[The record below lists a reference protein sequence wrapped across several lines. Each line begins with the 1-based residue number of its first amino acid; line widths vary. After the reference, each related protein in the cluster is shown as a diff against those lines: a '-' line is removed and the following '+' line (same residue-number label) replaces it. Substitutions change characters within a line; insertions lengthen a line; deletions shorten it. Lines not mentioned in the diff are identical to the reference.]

1 MSGLPGLASV
11 GCTKGERALNKIC
24 TATIPTTRFQRPG
37 FAICWTIENQET
49 LASGDDPWHD
59 RIRDTRVFSD
69 CRSLLR
75 GNPSGI
81 LSAFIGGVSERL
93 KPGPNQPIEQITD
106 SSTLQRREHTRMYSL
121 QERTAN
127 QALPENSNILV
138 VDDEEPIRRLLGYLL
153 QSHGYT
159 VKLAADAREARHTLN
174 EQPIALM
181 LCDVNMPG
189 ESGMDLVRTIL
200 EERHDVAAIMVTGL
214 DSPVLAN
221 AALEVGAFGY
231 IVKPF
236 ESNEVLIDVANALR
250 RRKLEMENRLHRE
263 NLEQVVRTRTIALQ
277 EALDWL
283 ERSEKELRLSR
294 EETIQRLAIAAE
306 FRDSMTA
313 QHIQRMS
320 HYCELL
326 ARKSGLSAERC
337 DLIRTASPMHDIGK
351 IGTPDHVLLKPG
363 KFTQEEF
370 GVIAQHA
377 EIGYRILSGSD
388 AELLKVAAV
397 IAYTHHERFDG
408 TGYPR
413 RLKGES
419 IPIEGRIAAIAD
431 AFDAL
436 TTQRVYK
443 PAFEIGHAIEIMLKH
458 RGEHFDPAL
467 LDIFVASADELTAI
481 RDQYADCSIR
491 KVTRESA

>member
-1 MSGLPGLASV
+1 M
-11 GCTKGERALNKIC
+11 
-24 TATIPTTRFQRPG
+24 Q
-37 FAICWTIENQET
+37 T
-49 LASGDDPWHD
+49 LLD
-59 RIRDTRVFSD
+59 R
-69 CRSLLR
+69 
-75 GNPSGI
+75 N
-81 LSAFIGGVSERL
+81 A
-93 KPGPNQPIEQITD
+93 
-106 SSTLQRREHTRMYSL
+106 H
-121 QERTAN
+121 
-127 QALPENSNILV
+127 QALLDNRNILV
-138 VDDEEPIRRLLGYLL
+138 VDDEEPIRRLIGYLL
-153 QSHGYT
+153 QTHGYT
-159 VKLAADAREARHTLN
+159 VSLAADARDARQKLD
-174 EQPIALM
+174 EQPFALM

-189 ESGMDLVRTIL
+189 ESGMDLVRNIL
-200 EERHDVAAIMVTGL
+200 AERPHIAAIMVTGL
-214 DSPVLAN
+214 DSSVLAN
-221 AALEVGAFGY
+221 AALDMGAFGY
-231 IVKPF
+231 IIKPF

-250 RRKLEMENRLHRE
+250 RRRLEMENRLHRE
-263 NLEQVVRTRTIALQ
+263 NLEDVVRTRTMALQ
-277 EALDWL
+277 QALDWL

-306 FRDSMTA
+306 FRDSSTA

-326 ARKSGLSAERC
+326 ARKYGLSPERC

-413 RLKGES
+413 GLKGET
-419 IPIEGRIAAIAD
+419 IPVEGRIASIAD

-443 PAFEIGHAIEIMLKH
+443 PAFELSHAIELMLKH
-458 RGEHFDPAL
+458 RGEHFDPEL
-467 LDIFVASADELTAI
+467 LDVFVASTDELTRI
-481 RDQYADCSIR
+481 HEQYADRSLRNMI
-491 KVTRESA
+491 RES

>member
-1 MSGLPGLASV
+1 MQTLL
-11 GCTKGERALNKIC
+11 ERNA
-24 TATIPTTRFQRPG
+24 
-37 FAICWTIENQET
+37 
-49 LASGDDPWHD
+49 H
-59 RIRDTRVFSD
+59 
-69 CRSLLR
+69 
-75 GNPSGI
+75 
-81 LSAFIGGVSERL
+81 
-93 KPGPNQPIEQITD
+93 
-106 SSTLQRREHTRMYSL
+106 
-121 QERTAN
+121 
-127 QALPENSNILV
+127 QALLDDRNILV

-153 QSHGYT
+153 QTHGYT
-159 VKLAADAREARHTLN
+159 TVLAADAREARQKLD
-174 EQPIALM
+174 EQPFALM

-189 ESGMDLVRTIL
+189 ESGMDLVRNIL
-200 EERHDVAAIMVTGL
+200 TERPQTAAIMITGL
-214 DSPVLAN
+214 DSSVLAN
-221 AALEVGAFGY
+221 AALDVGAFGY

-250 RRKLEMENRLHRE
+250 RRRLEMENRLHRE
-263 NLEQVVRTRTIALQ
+263 KLEDVVRTRTIALQ
-277 EALDWL
+277 QALDWL

-306 FRDSMTA
+306 FRDNSTA

-326 ARKSGLSAERC
+326 AKKYGLSPERC

-413 RLKGES
+413 GLKGEA
-419 IPIEGRIAAIAD
+419 IPLEGRIASIAD

-443 PAFEIGHAIEIMLKH
+443 PAFDLSHAIELMLKH
-458 RGEHFDPAL
+458 RGEHFDPEL
-467 LDIFVASADELTAI
+467 LDVFFASTDEI
-481 RDQYADCSIR
+481 RRIHDQYADRSLRNIIR
-491 KVTRESA
+491 DS

>member
-1 MSGLPGLASV
+1 MTVLLDQ
-11 GCTKGERALNKIC
+11 TTHHALLDN
-24 TATIPTTRFQRPG
+24 
-37 FAICWTIENQET
+37 
-49 LASGDDPWHD
+49 
-59 RIRDTRVFSD
+59 
-69 CRSLLR
+69 
-75 GNPSGI
+75 
-81 LSAFIGGVSERL
+81 RL
-93 KPGPNQPIEQITD
+93 
-106 SSTLQRREHTRMYSL
+106 
-121 QERTAN
+121 
-127 QALPENSNILV
+127 ILV
-138 VDDEEPIRRLLGYLL
+138 VDDEEPIRRLLAYLL

-159 VKLAADAREARHTLN
+159 VESAADAREARQKLAT
-174 EQPIALM
+174 QPYALM

-189 ESGMDLVRTIL
+189 ESGMDLVRHTLIA
-200 EERHDVAAIMVTGL
+200 HPHTAAIMVTGL
-214 DSPVLAN
+214 DSSVLAN
-221 AALEVGAFGY
+221 AALDVGAFGY

-250 RRKLEMENRLHRE
+250 RRRLELENRYHRE
-263 NLEQVVRTRTIALQ
+263 NLEDIVRTRTLALQ
-277 EALDWL
+277 QALEWL
-283 ERSEKELRLSR
+283 ERTEKELRLSR

-306 FRDSMTA
+306 FRDNATA
-313 QHIQRMS
+313 QHVQRMS

-326 ARKSGLSAERC
+326 ASKAGLSPERC

-363 KFTQEEF
+363 KFTEEEF

-388 AELLKVAAV
+388 AELLKVAAM

-413 RLKGES
+413 RLKGET

-443 PAFEIGHAIEIMLKH
+443 PAFELGHAIDLMRKH
-458 RGEHFDPAL
+458 RSAHFDPEL
-467 LDIFVASADELTAI
+467 LDTFIASTDELTRI
-481 RDQYADCSIR
+481 HDQYADRTDPTPHSD
-491 KVTRESA
+491 A

>member
-1 MSGLPGLASV
+1 MQTPL
-11 GCTKGERALNKIC
+11 
-24 TATIPTTRFQRPG
+24 
-37 FAICWTIENQET
+37 
-49 LASGDDPWHD
+49 D
-59 RIRDTRVFSD
+59 R
-69 CRSLLR
+69 
-75 GNPSGI
+75 N
-81 LSAFIGGVSERL
+81 A
-93 KPGPNQPIEQITD
+93 
-106 SSTLQRREHTRMYSL
+106 H
-121 QERTAN
+121 
-127 QALPENSNILV
+127 QALLDNRNILI
-138 VDDEEPIRRLLGYLL
+138 VDDEEPIRRVIGYLL
-153 QSHGYT
+153 SPHGYP
-159 VKLAADAREARHTLN
+159 VDFAADAREARKKLDTH
-174 EQPIALM
+174 PFALM

-189 ESGMDLVRTIL
+189 ESGMDLVRDIL
-200 EERHDVAAIMVTGL
+200 SQRPETAAIMVTGL
-214 DSPVLAN
+214 DSSVLAN
-221 AALEVGAFGY
+221 AAIEVGAFGY

-236 ESNEVLIDVANALR
+236 ESSEVLINVANALR
-250 RRKLEMENRLHRE
+250 RRRLELENRFHRE
-263 NLEQVVRTRTIALQ
+263 NLEDIVRTRTVALQ
-277 EALDWL
+277 QALDWL

-306 FRDSMTA
+306 FRDSSTA
-313 QHIQRMS
+313 RHIHRMS

-326 ARKSGLSAERC
+326 ARRCGLSSDRC

-413 RLKGES
+413 GLKGEA
-419 IPIEGRIAAIAD
+419 IPIEGRIASIAD

-443 PAFEIGHAIEIMLKH
+443 PAFEIGHTIELMLKH
-458 RGEHFDPAL
+458 RGEHFDPEL
-467 LDIFVASADELTAI
+467 LDLFVSSTDELVRI
-481 RDQYADCSIR
+481 RDQYADPTPPAPPLDS
-491 KVTRESA
+491 

>member
-1 MSGLPGLASV
+1 MPTLL
-11 GCTKGERALNKIC
+11 ERNAH
-24 TATIPTTRFQRPG
+24 Q
-37 FAICWTIENQET
+37 
-49 LASGDDPWHD
+49 
-59 RIRDTRVFSD
+59 
-69 CRSLLR
+69 SLLDNR
-75 GNPSGI
+75 S
-81 LSAFIGGVSERL
+81 
-93 KPGPNQPIEQITD
+93 
-106 SSTLQRREHTRMYSL
+106 
-121 QERTAN
+121 
-127 QALPENSNILV
+127 ILV
-138 VDDEEPIRRLLGYLL
+138 VDDEEPIRRLIGYLL
-153 QSHGYT
+153 QTHGYT
-159 VKLAADAREARHTLN
+159 VALAADAREARQKLDK
-174 EQPIALM
+174 QPFALM

-189 ESGMDLVRTIL
+189 ESGMDLVRTTL
-200 EERHDVAAIMVTGL
+200 AERRHTAAIMVTGL
-214 DSPVLAN
+214 DSAVLAN

-236 ESNEVLIDVANALR
+236 ESNEVLIDVSNALR
-250 RRKLEMENRLHRE
+250 RRRLEMENRLHRD
-263 NLEQVVRTRTIALQ
+263 NLEDIVRTRTVALQ
-277 EALDWL
+277 QALDWL

-306 FRDSMTA
+306 FRDSSTA

-326 ARKSGLSAERC
+326 ARKYGLSPERC

-413 RLKGES
+413 GLKGEA
-419 IPIEGRIAAIAD
+419 IPIEGRIASIAD

-443 PAFEIGHAIEIMLKH
+443 PAFELSHAIELMFKH
-458 RGEHFDPAL
+458 RGEHFDPEL
-467 LDIFVASADELTAI
+467 LDVFIASTEELTRI
-481 RDQYADCSIR
+481 YDQYADRSIR
-491 KVTRESA
+491 AGC

>member
-1 MSGLPGLASV
+1 MQTLLD
-11 GCTKGERALNKIC
+11 
-24 TATIPTTRFQRPG
+24 PT
-37 FAICWTIENQET
+37 
-49 LASGDDPWHD
+49 
-59 RIRDTRVFSD
+59 
-69 CRSLLR
+69 
-75 GNPSGI
+75 
-81 LSAFIGGVSERL
+81 
-93 KPGPNQPIEQITD
+93 
-106 SSTLQRREHTRMYSL
+106 EH
-121 QERTAN
+121 
-127 QALPENSNILV
+127 QALLDNRNILV

-153 QSHGYT
+153 DTHGYT
-159 VKLAADAREARHTLN
+159 TALAAHAREARQKLD
-174 EQPIALM
+174 EQPFALM

-200 EERHDVAAIMVTGL
+200 TQGSHTAVIMVTGL
-214 DSPVLAN
+214 DSSILAN
-221 AALEVGAFGY
+221 AALGVGAFGY

-250 RRKLEMENRLHRE
+250 RRRLEIENRLHQE
-263 NLEQVVRTRTIALQ
+263 KLEDVVRTRTIALQ
-277 EALDWL
+277 QALDWL

-306 FRDSMTA
+306 FRDSSTA

-326 ARKSGLSAERC
+326 ARKCGLSPERC

-413 RLKGES
+413 GLKGEA
-419 IPIEGRIAAIAD
+419 IPIEGRIASIAD

-443 PAFEIGHAIEIMLKH
+443 PAFELSHAIDLMLKH
-458 RGEHFDPAL
+458 RGEHFDPEL
-467 LDIFVASADELTAI
+467 LDVFTTSIDEI
-481 RDQYADCSIR
+481 RRIHDQYADRSLRNII
-491 KVTRESA
+491 RES